1 MRRSLIVLLL
11 LALPLAAAD
20 DVLTNADVVKLIKA
34 GLSAETIEAK
44 IVTSS
49 ARFDV
54 STDALV
60 ALAREGVPDQVI
72 RAMITASPAVAAP
85 APRQVTTKRT
95 TSRRYDVAV
104 HRDTNAKCDGAELR
118 VDGRGLKSS
127 GCRGVDFN
135 VAWSAVTKVCYTYGF
150 RGTIV
155 FSTKSQEHRISTTTP
170 AEAKR
175 IVEHV
180 RGNAP
185 AIVVTECPD
194 GAR

>member
-1 MRRSLIVLLL
+1 MRLLL
-11 LALPLAAAD
+11 LLLLTIPLTAD
-20 DVLTNADVVKLIKA
+20 EVLTNADVVKLVKA

-44 IVTSS
+44 IAASTGQ
-49 ARFDV
+49 FDI

-60 ALAREGVPDQVI
+60 ALARDGVPDRVI
-72 RAMITASPAVAAP
+72 RAMVTASPEAG
-85 APRQVTTKRT
+85 RTTPPVKRT

-104 HRDTNAKCDGAELR
+104 HRDAYVKCDGAELR
-118 VDGRGLKSS
+118 VDRRGVKSTRCRGL
-127 GCRGVDFN
+127 DFDLT
-135 VAWSAVTKVCYTYGF
+135 WSAITKVCYDYGF

-155 FSTKSQEHRISTTTP
+155 FSTKSGEHRISTTTP

-175 IVEHV
+175 IVENI